1 MDAMPLSPTYPDIAL
16 RLALTLLAGGL
27 IGFNREVR
35 GEKAGLRTTML
46 VALAAAV
53 AMIQANLLLPV
64 AGRTAAS
71 FSVMDVMRLPLGIL
85 SGMGFIGAG
94 AILRRGE
101 LVIGITTAATLWT
114 VTVIG
119 LCFGGGQ
126 YGLGLEATVLALVI
140 IWLLRAL
147 DNSFGHVQRATLQIA
162 GAPGVDL
169 HALAQEAFSGF
180 RLTPMNVRFDADGAA
195 AWFEVQWSD
204 RNRERTP
211 VAAMA
216 ALRARDGVRCV
227 AWRAMSKRG

>member
-1 MDAMPLSPTYPDIAL
+1 MDAMPLTPSYPDIAL
-16 RLALTLLAGGL
+16 RLALTLVASGL

-46 VALAAAV
+46 VGLAAAV
-53 AMIQANLLLPV
+53 AMIQANLLLSA
-64 AGRTAAS
+64 AGRTDAS

-126 YGLGLEATVLALVI
+126 YGLGLEASVLALVI
-140 IWLLRAL
+140 IWLLKAL
-147 DNSFGHVQRATLQIA
+147 DRNFPHVQRATLLVE
-162 GAPGVDL
+162 GAPGLDVQ
-169 HALAQEAFSGF
+169 ALARETFTGF
-180 RLTPMNVRFDADGAA
+180 RLTPMDATFDERGVSARFEAKWHDHH
-195 AWFEVQWSD
+195 
-204 RNRERTP
+204 REHTP
-211 VAAMA
+211 TAAMA
-216 ALRARDGVRCV
+216 ALRGRDGVRLV